1 MATREGIYVR
11 GHEIV
16 ERYVGNRLVWQKFI
30 FVAKANI
37 GYIILGEKDIR
48 VDNVQLGYT
57 IMPTIEVDKIANSVK
72 LEKNGVSFL
81 GVKIK
86 RQHNYYFDGEHFVI
100 SFPTKEE
107 RDKYLAQPG
116 ETKFYKKRG
125 K

>member
-48 VDNVQLGYT
+48 VDNTQLGYT
-57 IMPTIEVDKIANSVK
+57 IMPIIEVDKIANSVK
-72 LEKNGVSFL
+72 LERNGVSFL
-81 GVKIK
+81 NVKIK
-86 RQHNYYFDGEHFVI
+86 KQVNYFDGKSDFI
-100 SFPTKEE
+100 MSFSTREE